1 MEQKI
6 EDCFVIRSSFLA
18 KTMQLYDL
26 TIKQFYNKKM
36 TWTEIL
42 TPIKNTEYFETLWQN
57 VEEEYA
63 TTKCF
68 PPKNQIFRAIELTP
82 FDEVEVVIIGQDP
95 YHNDFQ
101 ANGLCFSVS
110 EQVKAPPSLKNI
122 FTELKDDLGIV
133 KTSNELD
140 SWARQGVLLLNA
152 TLTVRAHEPNS
163 HKDLG
168 WEKFTD
174 FIIKEI
180 SDKKENVVFVL
191 WGAFAQKKAS
201 LIDETKHFIIQS
213 AHPSPFSV
221 YRGFYGSKPFSKIN
235 DYLKLKGKKPID
247 W

>member
-1 MEQKI
+1 MTWKEI
-6 EDCFVIRSSFLA
+6 LA
-18 KTMQLYDL
+18 P
-26 TIKQFYNKKM
+26 IKQSDAF
-36 TWTEIL
+36 T
-42 TPIKNTEYFETLWQN
+42 TLWNKVKQ
-57 VEEEYA
+57 EYA
-63 TTKCF
+63 QGKCF
-68 PPKNQIFRAIELTP
+68 PPKEQIFRAIELTP
-82 FDEVEVVIIGQDP
+82 FDEVEVAIIGQDP

-110 EQVKAPPSLKNI
+110 DLVKAPPSLKNI
-122 FTELKDDLGIV
+122 FTELKDDLGIE

-140 SWARQGVLLLNA
+140 SWAKQGVLLLNA

-201 LIDETKHFIIQS
+201 LIDEMKHFIIQS

-221 YRGFYGSKPFSKIN
+221 YRGFYGSRPFSKIN

>member
-1 MEQKI
+1 
-6 EDCFVIRSSFLA
+6 
-18 KTMQLYDL
+18 
-26 TIKQFYNKKM
+26 M

-42 TPIKNTEYFETLWQN
+42 APIKNTEYFTTLWEK
-57 VEEEYA
+57 VKEEYQ

-82 FDEVEVVIIGQDP
+82 FEEVKVVIIGQDP
-95 YHNDFQ
+95 YHNDNQ

-110 EQVKAPPSLKNI
+110 DKVTAPPSLKNI
-122 FTELKDDLGIV
+122 FKELEDDLGIK
-133 KTSNELD
+133 KTSNELEI
-140 SWARQGVLLLNA
+140 WAKQGVLLLNT
-152 TLTVRAHEPNS
+152 TLTVRAHEANS

-168 WEKFTD
+168 WEQFTY

-191 WGAFAQKKAS
+191 WGAFAQKKAG
-201 LIDETKHFIIQS
+201 LIDASKHFIIQS

-221 YRGFYGSKPFSKIN
+221 HKGFFGSRPFSKIN
-235 DYLKLKGKKPID
+235 QFLEEKGKEPIN

>member
-1 MEQKI
+1 MTWKEI
-6 EDCFVIRSSFLA
+6 LA
-18 KTMQLYDL
+18 P
-26 TIKQFYNKKM
+26 IKQSDAF
-36 TWTEIL
+36 T
-42 TPIKNTEYFETLWQN
+42 TLWNKVKQ
-57 VEEEYA
+57 EYA
-63 TTKCF
+63 QGKCF
-68 PPKNQIFRAIELTP
+68 PPKEQIFRAIELTT

-110 EQVKAPPSLKNI
+110 DLVKAPPSLKNI
-122 FTELKDDLGIV
+122 FTELKDDLGIE

-140 SWARQGVLLLNA
+140 SWAKQGVLLLNA

-180 SDKKENVVFVL
+180 SEKKENVVFVL

-201 LIDETKHFIIQS
+201 LIEETKHFIIQS

-221 YRGFYGSKPFSKIN
+221 YRGFYGSRPFSKIN
-235 DYLKLKGKKPID
+235 EYLISKNKKPIN

>member
-1 MEQKI
+1 MQKNAT
-6 EDCFVIRSSFLA
+6 L
-18 KTMQLYDL
+18 QL
-26 TIKQFYNKKM
+26 NKFTTLQQIM

-42 TPIKNTEYFETLWQN
+42 APIKNTEYFETLWQN

-110 EQVKAPPSLKNI
+110 DLVKAPPSLKNI
-122 FTELKDDLGIV
+122 FTELKDDLGIE

-140 SWARQGVLLLNA
+140 SWAKQGVLLLNA

-191 WGAFAQKKAS
+191 WGAFAQKKAW

-221 YRGFYGSKPFSKIN
+221 YRGFYGSRPFSKIN
-235 DYLKLKGKKPID
+235 EYLISKNKKPIN